1 MIETENSKIR
11 VARATRDNIEIIARW
26 QVAMAQES
34 ESMSLD
40 LSTVLQG
47 VTRVF
52 DDPQIGYYLLAMED
66 NTAIGCC
73 LVLREWSDWRNGD
86 VLWIHSVYT
95 LPAHRRKGVFKS
107 LYRFLATE
115 VKASKNIRGL
125 RLYVDRGNTVAR
137 KTYES
142 LGMNRDHYDLYEWM
156 KT

>member
-95 LPAHRRKGVFKS
+95 LPVHRRKGVFKS